1 MFVAASVATIELIS
15 QIRQDLAKQQTM
27 RRYYFDYNATT
38 PVSPEVLQAMVPV
51 MTEVYGNASS
61 VHHFGQMARQRL
73 DDARRQVAAL
83 LNASAEEIVFTS
95 GGTEADNLAVLGAGR
110 QGHAITTAIEHP
122 AVLGAVAQCSSSTI
136 VPVDRRGLVDPGE
149 IRRALRPD
157 TRIISVMHANNEL
170 GTVQPVAEI
179 ARIAAEAGVAFHS
192 DGVQAAAK
200 IPVDVRALG
209 VSMYS
214 IAGHKFYAP
223 KGIGALFVRKGTALT
238 PLFFGGHHERDRR
251 PGTEN
256 VASAVGLGRAAQWAA
271 ELGAEKRTA
280 NALCALSEERAR
292 LGNLRDRFES
302 AVLDR
307 IADVHVNGAGAP
319 RTPNTSNL
327 RFDGIDSEPLLIA
340 LDLRGFAVSSG
351 SACSSGASEPSH
363 VLVAIGLTPEQ
374 ARSSIRV
381 SLGRGND
388 AAQVDALVDA
398 LAECVAHL
406 RRIAGRRTTL
416 NLAVPEQSDL
426 THVPAH

>member
-1 MFVAASVATIELIS
+1 
-15 QIRQDLAKQQTM
+15 M

-95 GGTEADNLAVLGAGR
+95 GGTEADNLAILGAGR
-110 QGHAITTAIEHP
+110 QGHGIAAAVEHP

-136 VPVDRRGLVDPGE
+136 VPVDGRGLVDPDE

-214 IAGHKFYAP
+214 IAGHKFYGP

-256 VASAVGLGRAAQWAA
+256 VASAVGLGRAAQHAA
-271 ELGAEKRTA
+271 ELGVDGWT
-280 NALCALSEERAR
+280 R
-292 LGNLRDRFES
+292 LENLRDRFES

-307 IADVHVNGAGAP
+307 IADVHVNCAGAP

-363 VLVAIGLTPEQ
+363 VLTAIGLTPEQ

-398 LAECVAHL
+398 LTECVAHL
-406 RRIAGRRTTL
+406 RRIAGSRTNFSLSVPDAGQASTCPG
-416 NLAVPEQSDL
+416 PEQPDL